1 MNRIFI
7 LLMLIIL
14 VSCNHGSNKI
24 ITDEKT
30 GKPMLIGS
38 TDLSAFNY
46 PEFSD
51 WYDAEYSAY
60 EPDDFIIEQ
69 LKSNLKNID
78 IEIFMGTWCG
88 DSRREVPRFIKILDL
103 IEYDKNKLQIIN
115 VDRNKRSPQ
124 KAEKN
129 KTIEYVP
136 TIIFLNNNVE
146 IGRIIEYPIIT
157 LESDMLDI
165 LMGVS
170 Q

>member
-1 MNRIFI
+1 
-7 LLMLIIL
+7 MLIIL
-14 VSCNHGSNKI
+14 LSCNHGSNKI

-38 TDLSAFNY
+38 TDLDAFNY

-51 WYDAEYSAY
+51 WYNAEYFAY

-69 LKSNLKNID
+69 LKPNLKNVD

-115 VDRNKRSPQ
+115 VDRKKRSPQ

-129 KTIEYVP
+129 KNIEYVP
-136 TIIFLNNNVE
+136 TIIFLRDNVE

-157 LESDMLDI
+157 LESDMLNI
-165 LMGVS
+165 LMGVNP
-170 Q
+170 